1 MVNRLEA
8 AKVLLGQG
16 YINEQDLTL
25 QELDCRL
32 ANIYCLKAR
41 LDYIIEVLKY

>member
-1 MVNRLEA
+1 MVNRVEA
-8 AKVLLGQG
+8 AKILLRQG
-16 YINEQDLTL
+16 YINAPDLIL